1 MQIVFLGTGGG
12 RINLIK
18 QVRATGGFRIN
29 SSIVNMH
36 VDPGP
41 GALLN
46 SIRYKQDPLKLD
58 AIVVSHNHIDHFGDV
73 LVLIEAMSQYTL
85 KPRGIV
91 IGSKQA
97 IEGDEFGDR
106 SISKYHQSK
115 ARIIYT
121 ALGGE
126 KKLFQTDKGS
136 FEMEFFKMKHTEPTT
151 IGFKLTLEGKRI
163 GYISDSE
170 FVERFENDYLDCDV
184 LIVNC
189 LKPDA
194 DNYSGHLTSK
204 DLIKLLKKI
213 KPKQCIMTH
222 MGMKMLKEGP
232 SKEAKMIEKE
242 TGVKTIAASD
252 GQIFS
257 V

>member
-1 MQIVFLGTGGG
+1 MEIIFLGTGGG

-18 QVRATGGFRIN
+18 QIRGTGGFRIN
-29 SSIVNMH
+29 SSIVNIH

-46 SIRYKQDPLKLD
+46 SIKYKQNPLKLD
-58 AIVVSHNHIDHFGDV
+58 AIFVSHNHIDHFGDA

-85 KPRGIV
+85 KPRGII
-91 IGSKQA
+91 IGSKEA
-97 IEGDEFGDR
+97 IHGDVNGDR

-115 ARIIYT
+115 AAEVYA

-126 KKLFQTDKGS
+126 KKTFQTETSS
-136 FEMEFFKMKHTEPTT
+136 FEMSFIKMKHAEPTT
-151 IGFKLTLEGKRI
+151 IGFKLFLEGKTI
-163 GYISDSE
+163 GYVSDSE
-170 FVERFENDYLDCDV
+170 YVPSFDSDYKNCDF

-189 LKPDA
+189 LKPTA
-194 DNYSGHLTSK
+194 DNYSGHLTSE

-222 MGMKMLKEGP
+222 LGMKMIKEGP
-232 SKEAKMIEKE
+232 AKEAKRIEE
-242 TGVKTIAASD
+242 ESGVKTIAAND
-252 GQIFS
+252 GQSFLI
-257 V
+257 